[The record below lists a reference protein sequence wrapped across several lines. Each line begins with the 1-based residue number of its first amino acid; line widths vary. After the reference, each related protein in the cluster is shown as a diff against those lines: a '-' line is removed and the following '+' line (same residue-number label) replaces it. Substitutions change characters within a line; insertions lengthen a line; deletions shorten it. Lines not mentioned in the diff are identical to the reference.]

1 MMTIQG
7 VANAVS
13 VAQQVQLQN
22 TIATTIAGK
31 QLDVME
37 QMGEAAV
44 ELIEAALEVAQ
55 SEEVGQIFDAKA

>member
-55 SEEVGQIFDAKA
+55 SEEVGQLFDAKA

>member
-1 MMTIQG
+1 
-7 VANAVS
+7 
-13 VAQQVQLQN
+13 
-22 TIATTIAGK
+22 
-31 QLDVME
+31 ME

>member
-1 MMTIQG
+1 MTIQG
-7 VANAVS
+7 VASAVS

-44 ELIEAALEVAQ
+44 ELIEAALEVSQ
-55 SEEVGQIFDAKA
+55 SEEVGQIFDASA

>member
-1 MMTIQG
+1 MTIQG
-7 VANAVS
+7 VASAVS

-37 QMGEAAV
+37 EIGEAAV
-44 ELIEAALEVAQ
+44 ELIEAAVEVVQ
-55 SEEVGQIFDAKA
+55 SEEVGQIFDATA

>member
-1 MMTIQG
+1 MTIQG
-7 VANAVS
+7 VASAVS

-37 QMGEAAV
+37 EMGEAAV
-44 ELIEAALEVAQ
+44 ELIEAAVEVVQ
-55 SEEVGQIFDAKA
+55 SEEVGQIFDATA

>member
-7 VANAVS
+7 VASAVS

-37 QMGEAAV
+37 EMGEAAV
-44 ELIEAALEVAQ
+44 ELIEAAVEVVQ
-55 SEEVGQIFDAKA
+55 SEEVGQIFDATA